1 MHTGLSDF
9 GGTCK
14 FGPSLPDIRM
24 TFLQSPPVLSNQY
37 LDDRVLRSYLRRVLP
52 PAMLGEIEGDLT
64 DLGEFAATAWTLAR
78 TRARSE
84 PTLTCW
90 NAWGE
95 RVDRIELTPAW
106 QAAQPLAA
114 RHGLVAAGHETKHGA
129 AARVHQFAM
138 VYLYHCGSEFY
149 TCPLAMTDG
158 AATALKAS
166 GNQRLVDR
174 AVPHY
179 LSRDP
184 AEFWISGQWMT
195 ENAGGSDV
203 AGTETTAR
211 EENGRWRLYGRKWF
225 TSAINA
231 QTALALAR
239 PAGAPAGSD
248 GLALFYLEP
257 RKPDGRWRNI
267 VVDRLK
273 DKLGT
278 RELPTAE
285 IHLDG
290 APAELVGEPRRGV
303 RQIAPMLNITRTW
316 NAVGALATMRRAIA
330 LARDYANRRV
340 VFGRPLAEQPLH
352 QDTLAGMQAEF
363 EAAFH
368 FTFYVAELLG
378 RAQAGQADEAQQN
391 LLRLLTPLAKL
402 WTGKLA
408 VAIASEACECLGG
421 AGYLE
426 DTGLPQLLRDAQVW
440 PIWEGTSNVQAL
452 DFLRALRATGGLQP
466 LLSAQRAILSQVQ
479 APELE
484 PCARASREAATRVT
498 EWLQKASAGER
509 ERVEAGG
516 RELSFGLARMLALA
530 LLTRHAE
537 WALRAENDPRPA
549 AAARR
554 FADQGLLRLKS
565 NGLHDAVMLAGDSY

>member
-1 MHTGLSDF
+1 M
-9 GGTCK
+9 
-14 FGPSLPDIRM
+14 P
-24 TFLQSPPVLSNQY
+24 FLQAPPMLSNQY

-52 PAMLGEIEGDLT
+52 PAVLGAIENDLT
-64 DLGEFAATAWTLAR
+64 DLGEFAANAWALAR
-78 TRARSE
+78 GRAPGEPKLTR
-84 PTLTCW
+84 W

-95 RVDRIELTPAW
+95 RIDRIELTPAW

-114 RHGLVAAGHETKHGA
+114 RHGLVAAGHETGHGA
-129 AARVHQFAM
+129 SRRVHQFAM
-138 VYLYHCGSEFY
+138 VYLFHCASEFY

-158 AATALKAS
+158 AATTLKAS
-166 GNQRLVDR
+166 ANQRLIER
-174 AVPHY
+174 ALPHY

-184 AEFWISGQWMT
+184 EQFWISGQWMT

-203 AGTETTAR
+203 SATETTAR
-211 EENGRWRLYGRKWF
+211 EQNGRWRLYGRKWF

-239 PAGAPAGSD
+239 PVGAAAGSD

-257 RKPDGRWRNI
+257 QKPDGRWRNI
-267 VVDRLK
+267 ELDRLK

-290 APAELVGEPRRGV
+290 APAELVGEPRHGV
-303 RQIAPMLNITRTW
+303 RQIAPMLNVTRTW
-316 NAVGALATMRRAIA
+316 NAIGALATMRRCIA

-368 FTFYVAELLG
+368 LAFYATELLG
-378 RAQAGQADEAQQN
+378 RAQNGQADEAQQN
-391 LLRLLTPLAKL
+391 LLRLLTPLVKL

-408 VAIASEACECLGG
+408 VAIASETCECFGG

-426 DTGLPQLLRDAQVW
+426 DSGIPQLLRDAQVW
-440 PIWEGTSNVQAL
+440 SIWEGTSNVQAL
-452 DFLRALRATGGLQP
+452 DFLRAFRGTGGLQP

-479 APELE
+479 ADELA
-484 PCARASREAATRVT
+484 PCARAAREAATKIT
-498 EWLQKASAGER
+498 EWLQKASASER
-509 ERVEAGG
+509 ERIEAGA
-516 RELSFGLARMLALA
+516 REVAFGLARTLALS

-554 FADQGLLRLKS
+554 FAEHGLLRLKS
-565 NGLHDAVMLAGDSY
+565 NGLGDAQMLASDSY

>member
-1 MHTGLSDF
+1 M
-9 GGTCK
+9 
-14 FGPSLPDIRM
+14 P
-24 TFLQSPPVLSNQY
+24 FLQAAPVLSNQY

-52 PAMLGEIEGDLT
+52 RNVLGAIEPDLT
-64 DLGEFAATAWTLAR
+64 DLGEYAASAWTLAR
-78 TRARSE
+78 TRERCE
-84 PTLTCW
+84 PKLTQW
-90 NAWGE
+90 DVWGE

-106 QAAQPLAA
+106 TAAQPLAA
-114 RHGLVAAGHETKHGA
+114 RHGLVAAGHEPTHGTH
-129 AARVHQFAM
+129 ARVHQFSL
-138 VYLYHCGSEFY
+138 VYLFHCASEFY
-149 TCPLAMTDG
+149 TCPLAMSDG

-166 GNQRLVDR
+166 GNQRLIER
-174 AVPHY
+174 ALPHL

-184 AEFWISGQWMT
+184 EQFWIAGQWMT

-203 AGTETTAR
+203 AGTETIAR

-225 TSAINA
+225 VSAINA
-231 QTALALAR
+231 QAALALAR

-248 GLALFYLEP
+248 ALALFYLEP

-285 IHLDG
+285 IHLNG
-290 APAELVGEPRRGV
+290 TPAELVGEAKHGV
-303 RQIAPMLNITRTW
+303 RQITPVLNITRTW
-316 NAVGALATMRRAIA
+316 NAVGALATMRRCIA
-330 LARDYANRRV
+330 LTRDYANRRV
-340 VFGRPLAEQPLH
+340 VFGKPLAEQPLF

-368 FTFYVAELLG
+368 LTFFVTELLG

-408 VAIASEACECLGG
+408 VAIAAETCECIGG
-421 AGYLE
+421 IGYLE
-426 DTGLPQLLRDAQVW
+426 DSGMPQLLRDAQVW
-440 PIWEGTSNVQAL
+440 PIWEGASNVQAL
-452 DFLRALRATGGLQP
+452 DFLRAFRAAGGLQP
-466 LLSAQRAILSQVQ
+466 LLSAQRTILSQVQ

-484 PCARASREAATRVT
+484 PCARAAREAATRIT
-498 EWLQKASAGER
+498 DWLQKASTGER
-509 ERVEAGG
+509 ERLEAGG
-516 RELSFGLARMLALA
+516 RELAFGLARMLALS
-530 LLTRHAE
+530 LLARHAE

-549 AAARR
+549 AAARH
-554 FADQGLLRLKS
+554 FADHGLLRLKS
-565 NGLHDAVMLAGDSY
+565 DGLKDAQVLAGDNY

>member
-1 MHTGLSDF
+1 MPF
-9 GGTCK
+9 V
-14 FGPSLPDIRM
+14 
-24 TFLQSPPVLSNQY
+24 QAPPVLSNQY

-52 PAMLGEIEGDLT
+52 PATLHAVESDLT
-64 DLGEFAATAWTLAR
+64 DLGEYATNAWTLAR
-78 TRARSE
+78 ARE
-84 PTLTCW
+84 PSAPKLTHL

-95 RVDRIELTPAW
+95 RIDRLELTPAW

-114 RHGLVAAGHETKHGA
+114 KYGLVAAGHESTHGVS
-129 AARVHQFAM
+129 ARVHQFAM
-138 VYLYHCGSEFY
+138 VYLFHCASEFY

-158 AATALKAS
+158 AASALKAS
-166 GNQRLVDR
+166 GNQKLIER
-174 AVPHY
+174 ALPHF

-184 AEFWISGQWMT
+184 EQFWISGQWMT

-203 AGTETTAR
+203 AGTETVAR

-231 QTALALAR
+231 QAALALAR
-239 PAGAPAGSD
+239 PAGAAPGADS
-248 GLALFYLEP
+248 LALFYLEP
-257 RKPDGRWRNI
+257 QKPDGRWRNI
-267 VVDRLK
+267 TLDRLK

-285 IHLDG
+285 IRLDG
-290 APAELVGEPRRGV
+290 APAELVGEPRHGV
-303 RQIAPMLNITRTW
+303 RQITPMLNVTRTW
-316 NAVGALATMRRAIA
+316 NAIGALATMRRCIA
-330 LARDYANRRV
+330 LVRDYANRRV
-340 VFGRPLAEQPLH
+340 VFGKPLAEQPLH

-368 FTFYVAELLG
+368 LGFYVTELLG
-378 RAQAGQADEAQQN
+378 RVQTGQADEAQQN

-408 VAIASEACECLGG
+408 VAIASEACECFGG
-421 AGYLE
+421 VGYLE
-426 DTGLPQLLRDAQVW
+426 DSGIPQLLRDAQVW

-452 DFLRALRATGGLQP
+452 DFLRAFRNTGGLQP
-466 LLSAQRAILSQVQ
+466 LLSAQRMILSQVQ
-479 APELE
+479 APDLE
-484 PCARASREAATRVT
+484 PCARVARDAATRIT
-498 EWLQKASAGER
+498 DWLQKASTGAR
-509 ERVEAGG
+509 ERIEAGG
-516 RELSFGLARMLALA
+516 RELAFGLARMLGLA

-554 FADQGLLRLKS
+554 FADHGLLRLKS
-565 NGLHDAVMLAGDSY
+565 DGLHDAQILSSDSY

>member
-1 MHTGLSDF
+1 MPF
-9 GGTCK
+9 V
-14 FGPSLPDIRM
+14 
-24 TFLQSPPVLSNQY
+24 QAPPVLSNQY

-52 PAMLGEIEGDLT
+52 PATLHAIEGDLT
-64 DLGEFAATAWTLAR
+64 DLGEYAAAAWTLAR
-78 TRARSE
+78 ARERSE
-84 PTLTCW
+84 PRLTHFS
-90 NAWGE
+90 AWGE
-95 RVDRIELTPAW
+95 RIDRLELTPAW

-114 RHGLVAAGHETKHGA
+114 KHGLVAAGHETTHGA
-129 AARVHQFAM
+129 AARIHQFAM
-138 VYLYHCGSEFY
+138 VYLFHCASEFY

-158 AATALKAS
+158 AATALKTS
-166 GNQRLVDR
+166 GNQKLIER
-174 AVPHY
+174 AVAHF

-184 AEFWISGQWMT
+184 AQFWISGQWMT
-195 ENAGGSDV
+195 ENTGGSDV
-203 AGTETTAR
+203 SGSETIAR

-231 QTALALAR
+231 QAALALAR
-239 PAGAPAGSD
+239 PAGAAPGSD
-248 GLALFYLEP
+248 SLALFYLEP
-257 RKPDGRWRNI
+257 QKADGRWRNI
-267 VVDRLK
+267 TLDRLK

-290 APAELVGEPRRGV
+290 APVELVGELKHGV
-303 RQIAPMLNITRTW
+303 RQIAPMLNVTRTW
-316 NAVGALATMRRAIA
+316 NAIGALATMRRCLA
-330 LARDYANRRV
+330 LVRDSANRRV

-368 FTFYVAELLG
+368 LAFFITELLG
-378 RAQAGQADEAQQN
+378 RVQNGQADETQQN

-408 VAIASEACECLGG
+408 VAIASEACECFGG

-426 DTGLPQLLRDAQVW
+426 DSGIPQLLRDAQVW
-440 PIWEGTSNVQAL
+440 PIWEGTSNVQTL
-452 DFLRALRATGGLQP
+452 DFLRAFRHMGGLQP

-479 APELE
+479 ANELE
-484 PCARASREAATRVT
+484 PCARTAREAATRIT
-498 EWLQKASAGER
+498 EWLQKASTGER
-509 ERVEAGG
+509 ERMEGGG
-516 RELSFGLARMLALA
+516 RELAFGLARMFGLA

-537 WALRAENDPRPA
+537 WALRAENDPRPS

-554 FADQGLLRLKS
+554 FADHGLLRLKS
-565 NGLHDAVMLAGDSY
+565 NGLHDSQILASDSY

>member
-1 MHTGLSDF
+1 MA
-9 GGTCK
+9 
-14 FGPSLPDIRM
+14 
-24 TFLQSPPVLSNQY
+24 FLQTAPVLSNQY

-52 PAMLGEIEGDLT
+52 PAVLGNVESDFTELGDY
-64 DLGEFAATAWTLAR
+64 AANAWVLAR
-78 TRARSE
+78 LREPSE
-84 PTLTCW
+84 PKLTAW

-95 RVDRIELTPAW
+95 RVDRLELTPAW
-106 QAAQPLAA
+106 INAQPVAA
-114 RHGLVAAGHETKHGA
+114 KYGIVAAGHEKTHGVH
-129 AARVHQFAM
+129 ARVHQFAM
-138 VYLYHCGSEFY
+138 MYLFHCASEFY

-158 AATALKAS
+158 AVTAIKAS
-166 GNQRLVDR
+166 NNEKLIER
-174 AVPHY
+174 ALPRF

-184 AEFWISGQWMT
+184 EQFWISGQWMT

-203 AGTETTAR
+203 AGTETVAR

-231 QTALALAR
+231 QAALALAR
-239 PAGAPAGSD
+239 PHGAPAGTDS
-248 GLALFYLEP
+248 LALFYVEP
-257 RKPDGRWRNI
+257 QKADGRWRN
-267 VVDRLK
+267 VRLDRLK

-285 IHLDG
+285 IHLKG
-290 APAELVGEPRRGV
+290 TPAELVGEARHGV
-303 RQIAPMLNITRTW
+303 RQIAPMLSITRTW
-316 NAVGALATMRRAIA
+316 NAIGALATMRRCIA

-352 QDTLAGMQAEF
+352 QDTIAGMQAEF

-368 FTFYVAELLG
+368 LSFYVTELLG
-378 RAQAGQADEAQQN
+378 RAQMGQADEAQQN
-391 LLRLLTPLAKL
+391 LLRLLTPLIKL

-408 VAIASEACECLGG
+408 VTIASETCECFGG

-426 DTGLPQLLRDAQVW
+426 DSGIPQLLRDAQVW
-440 PIWEGTSNVQAL
+440 SIWEGTSNVQAL
-452 DFLRALRATGGLQP
+452 DFLRAFRGAGGLQP

-479 APELE
+479 ATELE
-484 PCARASREAATRVT
+484 PCARMARESATQLT
-498 EWLQKASAGER
+498 EWLQKATAGDR
-509 ERVEAGG
+509 ERMEAGA
-516 RELSFGLARMLALA
+516 RDIAIGLARTLALS

-554 FADQGLLRLKS
+554 FAESSLLRLKS
-565 NGLHDAVMLAGDSY
+565 NASRDAQILASDSY

>member
-1 MHTGLSDF
+1 M
-9 GGTCK
+9 
-14 FGPSLPDIRM
+14 
-24 TFLQSPPVLSNQY
+24 LSNQY

-52 PAMLGEIEGDLT
+52 PAVLATIESDLTELGEY
-64 DLGEFAATAWTLAR
+64 ASSAWTQAR
-78 TRARSE
+78 TRQAQE
-84 PTLTCW
+84 PTLTQW

-95 RVDRIELTPAW
+95 RIDRIELTPAW
-106 QAAQPLAA
+106 RAAQPLAA
-114 RHGLVAAGHETKHGA
+114 RHGLVAAGHETKHGS
-129 AARVHQFAM
+129 AARTHQFAM
-138 VYLYHCGSEFY
+138 VYLFHCASEFY

-166 GNQRLVDR
+166 GNERLIER
-174 AVPHY
+174 AVPHF

-184 AEFWISGQWMT
+184 EQFWICGQWMT
-195 ENAGGSDV
+195 ETSGGSDV
-203 AGTETTAR
+203 AGTETAAR

-231 QTALALAR
+231 QATLALAR
-239 PAGAPAGSD
+239 PAGAAAGSD

-257 RKPDGRWRNI
+257 QKADGRWRN
-267 VVDRLK
+267 VKLDRLK

-285 IHLDG
+285 IQLSG
-290 APAELVGEPRRGV
+290 APAELVGEARRGV
-303 RQIAPMLNITRTW
+303 RQIAPMLNVTRTW
-316 NAVGALATMRRAIA
+316 NAIGALATMRRCIA

-368 FTFYVAELLG
+368 LAFYVTELLG
-378 RAQAGQADEAQQN
+378 RVQTGQADEAQQN
-391 LLRLLTPLAKL
+391 LLRLLTPLVKL

-408 VAIASEACECLGG
+408 VAIASEACECFGG
-421 AGYLE
+421 MGYLE
-426 DTGLPQLLRDAQVW
+426 DSGIPQLLRDAQVW

-452 DFLRALRATGGLQP
+452 DFLRAFRGAGGLQP

-479 APELE
+479 ANELE
-484 PCARASREAATRVT
+484 PCARAAREAATRVT
-498 EWLQKASAGER
+498 EWLQKASASDR
-509 ERVEAGG
+509 ELMEAGA
-516 RELSFGLARMLALA
+516 RDIALGLARTLGLS
-530 LLTRHAE
+530 LLSRHAE

-554 FADQGLLRLKS
+554 FAEHGLLRLKA
-565 NGLHDAVMLAGDSY
+565 NGLRDAQMLASDSY